1 MIFQDHHRNKV
12 KLEDAITGQ
21 VVLVENSMLK
31 KNNTSCMQANQA
43 SLT

>member
-1 MIFQDHHRNKV
+1 MILQDHHRNKV

-21 VVLVENSMLK
+21 VVLVQNWMFK

-43 SLT
+43 SWT

>member
-21 VVLVENSMLK
+21 VVLVENSMFTK
-31 KNNTSCMQANQA
+31 IYISCMQANQA